1 MQISLARKSVLAAGL
16 LAVAAVFVVVKS
28 QPMPAKSGG
37 VDAAAP
43 KHSQRSTTSRSLR
56 IEKPPGRPVFSGD
69 STAEPQTFLPALEE
83 LAASNPKQALARMAV
98 IQDADLHSLAL
109 GAVASGWAHV
119 DLQGA
124 VNWVTGLPASQR
136 GDAEAG
142 LISFWGSTAPAD
154 CLGWVEQHPPG
165 ILRDESLVKLAET
178 WRSSDP
184 QEALTRFLGME
195 IGEGSERGIH
205 AIVSQWAMDD
215 PPAAIENVSALD
227 KSPRRDEFLQSAL
240 VSLSSQDPELA
251 WKYSDRFSDPKYS
264 EHVRGRALEVMAVTR
279 PDDAIKLAG
288 AGGNSETLLAG
299 IARGW
304 AATDD
309 SAAMEWIDSLAD
321 ADLASRLREAAA
333 K

>member
-1 MQISLARKSVLAAGL
+1 M
-16 LAVAAVFVVVKS
+16 
-28 QPMPAKSGG
+28 
-37 VDAAAP
+37 
-43 KHSQRSTTSRSLR
+43 
-56 IEKPPGRPVFSGD
+56 
-69 STAEPQTFLPALEE
+69 
-83 LAASNPKQALARMAV
+83 
-98 IQDADLHSLAL
+98 
-109 GAVASGWAHV
+109 
-119 DLQGA
+119 
-124 VNWVTGLPASQR
+124 
-136 GDAEAG
+136 
-142 LISFWGSTAPAD
+142 
-154 CLGWVEQHPPG
+154 
-165 ILRDESLVKLAET
+165 KLAET

-184 QEALTRFLGME
+184 QEALNRFLGME

-227 KSPRRDEFLQSAL
+227 KSPRRDEFLQTAL

-264 EHVRGRALEVMAVTR
+264 EHVRGRALEIMAITR

-309 SAAMEWIDSLAD
+309 SAAMEWIDSLPD